1 MAARDLIRD
10 GALAIAGPLLVLV
23 VWELVVDAFGVPVYV
38 LPAPSAIA
46 GRVVASLPSLLD
58 GLSMT
63 MFEAVS
69 GYLIGSIIAMALA
82 IAFVLVPWMERIALP
97 VLVALNSVPVV
108 AFAPV
113 ALLWFGMGPGSKIA
127 MVAMA
132 VGFAVFV
139 NAHHGLRSVDEAAA
153 NLLRSFGAGP
163 IRQMVLLRL
172 PAALPSIMN
181 GLRVAVVRSMIVAIV
196 AEMLGAFKGL
206 GWTIFEATQQ
216 VDFLRVWA
224 AIAVASAASMLWYG
238 LVNWIDR
245 RFVFWR

>member
-1 MAARDLIRD
+1 MRGFLY
-10 GALAIAGPLLVLV
+10 GVAGPLLFLVLWEAV
-23 VWELVVDAFGVPVYV
+23 VRFFGVPVYV
-38 LPAPSAIA
+38 LPAPSAILL
-46 GRVVASLPSLLD
+46 RTIEDLPSLLD

-63 MFEAVS
+63 LMESVV
-69 GYLIGSIIAMALA
+69 GYVIGALIAMGLA
-82 IAFVLVPWMERIALP
+82 IAFVLYPLLERVALP
-97 VLVALNSVPVV
+97 GLVALNSVPVV

-113 ALLWFGMGPGSKIA
+113 ALLWFGMGPASKIA
-127 MVAMA
+127 MVTLA

-139 NAHHGLRSVDEAAA
+139 NAHQGLRSVDESAA

-163 IRQMVLLRL
+163 LRQMMLLRL

-196 AEMLGAFKGL
+196 AEMLSAYKGL

-216 VDFLRVWA
+216 IDFLRVWA
-224 AIAVASAASMLWYG
+224 AIAVASAASMAWYAA
-238 LVNWIDR
+238 VNWIDR